1 MTIQFD
7 TADDLVTERDHAKID
22 FLADLTSELLRSCQR
37 REIDNVDRIRFPA
50 PASPFRIPS
59 PSSLMISIKDKVIEL
74 AATRGFYRASAIPQ
88 DQLRD
93 VLEVDGLDHAYEL
106 LQDQLSRD
114 LFVKLLAY
122 RILGHRHVRLP
133 ANNARYWKLR
143 QSVDKYLE
151 KRDTFTQIPVLRSLD
166 LCNFKGIRL
175 HVHGL
180 AILHTFLLEQY
191 RCARANIGAKPGD
204 VVIDGGGCWGDTAL
218 YFAQD
223 AAEVFCFECMPSNL
237 RILQGNLEL
246 NPVLAAKIRVIQRA
260 LWSQSQEKFLF
271 EDAGPGSHPG
281 TNGAGVAVETQ
292 SIDDFVSANSVAR
305 VDFIK
310 MDIEGAEPDA
320 LIGAEKTIRKHRP
333 QLAISI
339 YHDLQHFASIPRWIA
354 GLDLGYRLYLDH
366 FTIHAEETVL
376 FARSDS

>member
-1 MTIQFD
+1 
-7 TADDLVTERDHAKID
+7 VTGRDRTEVD
-22 FLADLTSELLRSCQR
+22 FLTHLTSELLRSCQR
-37 REIDNVDRIRFPA
+37 RESDNLDRIRFPA
-50 PASPFRIPS
+50 PASPFRVPS
-59 PSSLMISIKDKVIEL
+59 PSSAMIAIKDKVIEL
-74 AATRGFYRASAIPQ
+74 VAARGFYRASEIPEK
-88 DQLRD
+88 QLRHL
-93 VLEVDGLDHAYEL
+93 LEIDGLGQAYGL
-106 LQDQLSRD
+106 LQDQSSRD

-133 ANNARYWKLR
+133 ANNARYWELR
-143 QSVDKYLE
+143 ESVDKHVE
-151 KRDTFTQIPVLRSLD
+151 KQDTFTQIPVLRSLD
-166 LCNFKGIRL
+166 LCNFNGIRL
-175 HVHGL
+175 HAHRL

-191 RCARANIGAKPGD
+191 RCARANIGVEPGD

-223 AAEVFCFECMPSNL
+223 AAEVFCFECMPSNI

-246 NPVLAAKIRVIQRA
+246 NPVLGAKISVIQRA
-260 LWSQSQEKFLF
+260 LWSQSQQKFMF

-281 TNGAGVAVETQ
+281 TNRAGVAVETQ
-292 SIDDFVSANSVAR
+292 SIDDFVLANSVER

-333 QLAISI
+333 QLAISV
-339 YHDLQHFASIPRWIA
+339 YHDLGHFASIPRWIDR
-354 GLDLGYRLYLDH
+354 LDLGYRLYLDH

-376 FARSDS
+376 FARSDSQ